1 MPDLKS
7 QITEEIVSV
16 RNAMEDAK
24 NLIKK
29 NAGKGLDVSEA
40 EEQSLRELRTRL
52 SVLESN
58 LEKAEGAAA

>member
-16 RNAMEDAK
+16 RKAMKDAK
-24 NLIKK
+24 HLIKK
-29 NAGKGLDVSEA
+29 NTGKGLDVSE
-40 EEQSLRELRTRL
+40 EQQSLRELRTRL

-58 LEKAEGAAA
+58 LEKAEGTAA